1 MAWTDAT
8 EGALVPL
15 TKVKFEFMSSLLFI
29 RLVPEI
35 IRNTKEQLN
44 PTSLQFRPAHL
55 PLEVCCKYSVYKST
69 LQSAGVEQAPF
80 RLIASRC
87 EY

>member
-8 EGALVPL
+8 EGAVVPL
-15 TKVKFEFMSSLLFI
+15 SKVKFESVSSLLFI
-29 RLVPEI
+29 KLLPEI
-35 IRNTKEQLN
+35 IWSTKEQLN
-44 PTSLQFRPAHL
+44 PTSLQLKPAHL

-80 RLIASRC
+80 HLIASRC